1 MADEKTGTIGLHS
14 STYIY
19 DAFVGAFTLV
29 LILALVLVRV
39 MKPYIALLKF
49 EVGSSALLWVFWLG
63 ESAAS
68 GRLNSGQTTEMNSCW
83 YSHHPIHRR

>member
-29 LILALVLVRV
+29 LILALILIRV
-39 MKPYIALLKF
+39 VKPSIALLKL
-49 EVGSSALLWVFWLG
+49 EVGSSALLWIFWLG

-68 GRLNSGQTTEMNSCW
+68 GSLKS
-83 YSHHPIHRR
+83 